1 MARRRSSETFDRYR
15 ESYRGAVN
23 DSIGFSGADVDF
35 LAKLKA
41 LDLVDILDRRV
52 GGAARARVLDVGC
65 GAGLTDVHLAGR
77 VGELHGA
84 DIAEGLLEVAA
95 AENPTVRYRAF
106 DGTTLPYEDDE
117 FDAAFAIC
125 VLHHVEPDARSPLVE
140 ELARVTR
147 DGGLVAIYEHNPFNP
162 LTRLAVNRCEFDV
175 GVKLLRPGDARRLLG
190 AAKAPPVESRFI
202 TFFPWDSALLQ
213 AVERRLW
220 RLPLGGQYVA
230 VGEVD
235 R

>member
-1 MARRRSSETFDRYR
+1 MARRRSSTPFDRYQ

-41 LDLVDILDRRV
+41 LDLVDILDRRL

-65 GAGLTDVHLAGR
+65 GAGLTDVHLAGL

-84 DIAEGLLEVAA
+84 DVAESLLEAAA
-95 AENPTVRYRAF
+95 AENPTVRYRSF

-117 FDAAFAIC
+117 FDTAFAIC
-125 VLHHVEPDARSPLVE
+125 VLHHVELDGRSPLVE
-140 ELARVTR
+140 EMSRVTR

-175 GVKLLRPGDARRLLG
+175 GVKLLRPGDTRRLLR

-202 TFFPWDSALLQ
+202 TFFPWDSALLH
-213 AVERRLW
+213 AMERRLS
-220 RLPLGGQYVA
+220 RLPLGGQFVV
-230 VGEVD
+230 VGEVAG
-235 R
+235 